1 MPNYCVIL
9 PAAGQSTRFGNEHG
23 KKVFAR
29 LLEHP
34 VWVHSAMR
42 FAKRADVTQILLV
55 ISPEDR
61 AYVEQEFASQL
72 ETLKVDLIDGG
83 AERYDSIANA
93 LSQVNDSIDYI
104 AVHDA
109 ARPCVSEESI
119 DEVFQA
125 AATHQAA
132 MLAYPVSGTLK
143 RVSDDMTVS
152 ETVSRQGIWEAQT
165 PQVFSKELLE
175 QAYAARQSL
184 AATDD
189 AQLVENLGKPVRIVK
204 GSPWNL
210 KITSPEDLIVAKM
223 TLSEMMNPE

>member
-1 MPNYCVIL
+1 M
-9 PAAGQSTRFGNEHG
+9 
-23 KKVFAR
+23 FAT

-42 FAKRADVTQILLV
+42 FAERADVTQILLV
-55 ISPEDR
+55 ISAEDR

-72 ETLKVDLIDGG
+72 ESLKVQLVDGG
-83 AERYDSIANA
+83 AERYESISNA
-93 LSQVNDSIDYI
+93 LSQVDDSIDYV

-109 ARPCVSEESI
+109 ARPCVSAESI
-119 DEVFQA
+119 EEVFQA

-132 MLAYPVSGTLK
+132 MLAYPVAGTLK
-143 RVSDDMTVS
+143 RVSEDMTIS

-165 PQVFSKELLE
+165 PQVFSKAILE

-189 AQLVENLGKPVRIVK
+189 AQLVENIGKPVKIVK

-210 KITSPEDLIVAKM
+210 KITNPEDFLVAKM
-223 TLSEMMNPE
+223 ALSEMMKPE

>member
-1 MPNYCVIL
+1 
-9 PAAGQSTRFGNEHG
+9 
-23 KKVFAR
+23 
-29 LLEHP
+29 
-34 VWVHSAMR
+34 
-42 FAKRADVTQILLV
+42 
-55 ISPEDR
+55 
-61 AYVEQEFASQL
+61 
-72 ETLKVDLIDGG
+72 
-83 AERYDSIANA
+83 
-93 LSQVNDSIDYI
+93 
-104 AVHDA
+104 
-109 ARPCVSEESI
+109 
-119 DEVFQA
+119 
-125 AATHQAA
+125 